1 MHDAIAAD
9 QGGSP
14 APVSGSSG
22 VPLSG
27 ALRQQRSWWAYPLW
41 RESKTIFFSPAPYRV
56 VSFFRRWTFDIL
68 VLTPLAA
75 AGAWWV
81 TVSSG
86 TDVSVNSVSTPDSL
100 QVFLLS
106 HHVARFYPTLIAF
119 VLCVLILRTGR
130 TTTPRR
136 RSRSKTV
143 LTARMPL
150 AFVVFLLALA
160 VADLILVPG
169 SIAERA
175 APCVVAAVYGWL
187 IRSQVYGRVRV
198 LEATDAGFRPP
209 ARIALHRRSRR
220 FAKGCLT
227 SAWRY
232 RDLAAERSRLDEA
245 ITFFAGRG
253 DARTLAWCLARA
265 IDYNL
270 RASAL
275 DEAEAVVDRLPVDD
289 DRQAG
294 HVGAKAARD
303 RLDGYP
309 VLVGD
314 PCVRAARG
322 LFERATGSSDA
333 EATFAYAESLCG
345 KSRHRVPYR
354 LRTLRQELEI
364 TRTGEARR
372 WSARARASLAWN
384 REYAVVLRDVLT
396 ASVPLGR
403 RNPQAAWALAG
414 RVGRL
419 VDDLGKES
427 ARSDLTA
434 QEATRLV
441 LVKGAAYE
449 RGAEILASQQ
459 RFQEAAAGYALAVA
473 SYRAAR
479 YRPGAGLA
487 ATRAALLALR
497 AGVTQGV
504 KEEADLLTA
513 LLTGL
518 QEIEFD
524 RGRLQSHKY
533 RASLLQARDA
543 TYSEVFEVLAEHVT
557 ANRDKAAEIALWLLE
572 SVHRNALAERIQAKG
587 TGATGAEEEALR
599 RLREPADIAGIRRVV
614 TGRAAL
620 YYRCEPTGSGWQ
632 VTTVLVAPSGIT
644 MHRSFLSSTEPGSIA
659 KVPALLL
666 DALEVGT
673 PPDDAPSQ
681 TLNVPYVHNF
691 VRLGAPVWRELARA
705 ILPPEL
711 AGVLRSLQTPEGPA
725 VLLVVPDGP
734 LSSVPFAG
742 LRLADGSAVVD
753 HAAVVFMPNL
763 LAFSVGEWDS
773 APDGDC
779 VVVAH
784 FGPTRFRDAFESQ
797 RADPYFGLAEMKVRA
812 APDRDSFVSA
822 LTQAPA
828 PRIAVISHHGYT
840 AARRADWYITFEGG
854 GRLSEQDAEHISWP
868 QTVVL
873 GSCSVGNITIRAGDN
888 PIGLPT
894 ACLLGGARAVLGGQS
909 QVDNDTTSAAIL
921 ARVTLEATDGQHPA
935 LALRAAMLDHLA
947 ARPADRGEQS
957 AQWANLIVWT
967 SQAPAGFRPVAPRWD
982 SWTTE
987 LTARPPGE
995 DRFAA
1000 FSMAVLTKNPEDR
1013 RTTRSLSVPLGQALR
1028 RVVEHA
1034 PRTGPYGRLTT
1045 LDLLAAIYATEGNA
1059 DWTSYAVG
1067 AGLPSLPKPAG
1078 PRYASRETDDTN
1090 SVLRLS
1096 TDRQVPVTEMVLDA
1110 LEWAERL
1117 ASHLKDPAVTPAHMV
1132 YGFLCLENS
1141 DAARIMTRGGHPA
1154 PELRALLSDRVFSI
1168 DLPAPSELPALKTK
1182 PPSANLVRPVT
1193 RKRQNPRASQ
1203 EVLGIIAAG
1212 CEGGRVVLSTLDF
1225 VRATASANGSA
1236 WRALAD
1242 AGFGLTPPDG
1252 SSAREH
1258 GHGGQEIALGED
1270 YVATGTRELAE
1281 AVTRAR
1287 ALAWHLGNPEI
1298 LPQHVLYGIL
1308 ANADSD
1314 AARWLRPVRSPDA
1327 ADSPAGASALNAL
1340 AERAFGGS
1348 LPAARRLPAAPKPP
1362 DRMPTGL
1369 RLVGMLLL
1377 FGLVLLL
1384 RKPAAKIGEQ
1394 ARAWLF
1400 MAPFLAILI
1409 VTMGLADINT
1419 APANSVQLTAER
1431 SMLTGTVTLPGK
1443 TDDSPIPAT
1452 LIGGLSTFYAS
1463 PTVSG
1468 WGNLIHDTIFDNI
1481 GNPPGSLSN
1490 WYLFALPVPAHAP
1503 TAATGIL
1510 TYKGKRYPAQVTCQG
1525 LVHGLLCFA
1534 AVKIPTGVNPGGFTW
1549 GDESLSNVPPQTEMS
1564 YTAVVYQGS
1573 SQSPTVGT
1581 ANIQVYFEDSAGDDL
1596 IEVAD
1601 QSGQPIMPGSPVVL
1615 NDRSR
1620 TMPLY
1625 GVAIPAKS
1633 GSWDTVYPI
1642 SLLNLY
1648 GQGIADKIAG
1658 PLPGAVPYAGVD
1670 LSGSSASGLPSP
1682 ALVTGVV
1689 LGSPADDAG
1698 IMENDQIVAINGQSV
1713 DGPAGVTSAL
1723 SSCHIGQTVTFEILR
1738 KQGDRYVHRTLSITL
1753 GYRPA

>member
-1 MHDAIAAD
+1 MHDATVAD
-9 QGGSP
+9 QGVSP
-14 APVSGSSG
+14 TPVSGSSG

-56 VSFFRRWTFDIL
+56 ISFFRRWTYDIL
-68 VLTPLAA
+68 AIMPLAA
-75 AGAWWV
+75 AAVWWV

-86 TDVSVNSVSTPDSL
+86 TDVAVNSVSTPDSL

-136 RSRSKTV
+136 RSRSKAS

-150 AFVVFLLALA
+150 ALVVFLLVLA

-175 APCVVAAVYGWL
+175 APCVVAAAYGWL

-209 ARIALHRRSRR
+209 ARIALRRRSRR
-220 FAKGCLT
+220 FAKKCLT
-227 SAWRY
+227 SAWHY
-232 RDLAAERSRLDEA
+232 QNLAAERSGLNEA
-245 ITFFAGRG
+245 ITFFAGRV

-275 DEAEAVVDRLPVDD
+275 DEAEAVLDRLPVDD
-289 DRQAG
+289 GRQAD
-294 HVGAKAARD
+294 HAGAKADRG

-309 VLVGD
+309 ALASD

-333 EATFAYAESLCG
+333 KATFADAEDLCG
-345 KSRHRVPYR
+345 KSRRRVPYR
-354 LRTLRQELEI
+354 LRTLQQELEK
-364 TRTGEARR
+364 TPTGEARR
-372 WSARARASLAWN
+372 WSARARASLTWS
-384 REYAVVLRDVLT
+384 RQYAVVLQDVLT
-396 ASVPLGR
+396 ASVPLEQ

-427 ARSDLTA
+427 ARSDLTV
-434 QEATRLV
+434 QEAARLV

-449 RGAEILASQQ
+449 RGAELLAGQR
-459 RFQEAAAGYALAVA
+459 RFQEAAAGYARAVA
-473 SYRAAR
+473 CYRAAR

-524 RGRLQSHKY
+524 RGRLESDKY

-543 TYSEVFEVLAEHVT
+543 TYTEVFEVLAEHVT

-572 SVHRNALAERIQAKG
+572 SVHRNALAERIRAKG

-644 MHRSFLSSTEPGSIA
+644 LHRSFLSATEPGSIA

-666 DALEVGT
+666 NALQAGT

-681 TLNVPYVHNF
+681 ALNVPYVHNF
-691 VRLGAPVWRELARA
+691 VRLGAPVWQELARA
-705 ILPPEL
+705 ILPPGL
-711 AGVLRSLQTPEGPA
+711 ASVLRSLQSPEGPA

-773 APDGDC
+773 APAGDC

-812 APDRDSFVSA
+812 APDLDSFVSA

-840 AARRADWYITFEGG
+840 AASRADWYITFEGG
-854 GRLSEQDAEHISWP
+854 GRLSEQDAEHVSWP
-868 QTVVL
+868 QTVIL
-873 GSCSVGNITIRAGDN
+873 GSCSVGNITVRAGDN
-888 PIGLPT
+888 PVGLPT

-935 LALRAAMLDHLA
+935 LALRAAMLDHLV
-947 ARPADRGEQS
+947 ARPADRDMPS

-1045 LDLLAAIYATEGNA
+1045 LDLLAAIYAAEGNA
-1059 DWTSYAVG
+1059 DWTSFAVG
-1067 AGLPSLPKPAG
+1067 ADLPALPKPEG
-1078 PRYASRETDDTN
+1078 PRYAGQETDDTN
-1090 SVLRLS
+1090 SALRLS

-1117 ASHLKDPAVTPAHMV
+1117 ASYLNDPAVTPAHLV

-1141 DAARIMTRGGHPA
+1141 DAAHWMARGGHPV

-1193 RKRQNPRASQ
+1193 RKRQNPRTSQ
-1203 EVLGIIAAG
+1203 EVLGLIAASDRG
-1212 CEGGRVVLSTLDF
+1212 VLSTLDF
-1225 VRATASANGSA
+1225 VRATAAANGPA
-1236 WRALAD
+1236 WRALAN

-1252 SSAREH
+1252 PSAREH
-1258 GHGGQEIALGED
+1258 DRGGQEIPLGQG
-1270 YVATGTRELAE
+1270 YVAVGTRELAD

-1327 ADSPAGASALNAL
+1327 PDAPASTSALQAL
-1340 AERAFGGS
+1340 AERAFGGP

-1369 RLVGMLLL
+1369 RLVGMVLLVW
-1377 FGLVLLL
+1377 LVLLL
-1384 RKPAAKIGEQ
+1384 EKPTKKIREQ
-1394 ARAWLF
+1394 AQAWLF
-1400 MAPFLAILI
+1400 MAPFLVILI

-1419 APANSVQLTAER
+1419 APENSVQLTAER
-1431 SMLTGTVTLPGK
+1431 SMLTGTVTLAGT
-1443 TDDSPIPAT
+1443 TDGSPVPAT
-1452 LIGGLSTFYAS
+1452 LIGGLSAFYAT
-1463 PTVSG
+1463 PAVSG
-1468 WGNLIHDTIFDNI
+1468 WSTLIHDMIFHNL
-1481 GNPPGSLSN
+1481 GNTPGSLSG
-1490 WYLFALPVPAHAP
+1490 WYLFALPAPAHAP
-1503 TAATGIL
+1503 AAVTGTL
-1510 TYKGKRYPAQVTCQG
+1510 TYRGSRYPAQVTCQG
-1525 LVHGLLCFA
+1525 LVDDLLCFA
-1534 AVKIPTGVNPGGFTW
+1534 AVKLPAGANPGGFAW
-1549 GDESLSNVPPQTEMS
+1549 GDESLSDVPAQTRMT

-1573 SQSPTVGT
+1573 SQAPTVG
-1581 ANIQVYFEDSAGDDL
+1581 AADIQVYFEDSAGDDL
-1596 IEVAD
+1596 IEVAA
-1601 QSGQPIMPGSPVVL
+1601 QSGQPIVPGSPVVL

-1625 GVAIPAKS
+1625 GIAVPAKS
-1633 GSWDTVYPI
+1633 GSWDDVYPI

-1658 PLPGAVPYAGVD
+1658 PIPGAMPYAGVD
-1670 LSGSSASGLPSP
+1670 LSGSSASGVPSP

-1689 LGSPADDAG
+1689 LGSPADAAG
-1698 IMENDQIVAINGQSV
+1698 IVQNDEIVAINGQPV

-1723 SSCHIGQTVTFEILR
+1723 SGCHIGQTATFEILR

-1753 GYRPA
+1753 GYRPV